1 MNKKK
6 NFVWACDYSDLSGE
20 GNLARIFVNQKL
32 RSYEVKICNLKKSKN
47 LIYQFLNYKYFS
59 PFYGILICWKNYLAG
74 RNVSYINFL
83 PLWNFFIFLF
93 LPPKT
98 ILGPITGGSFFNKD
112 DKINYII
119 RKYFFPVLYNFS
131 CFILKFRKGKLI
143 FSTSLLKKNLTND
156 IKKRSEFNFVL
167 KGLNNKIIKN
177 RKELSYIIYYR
188 KHKNKKKL
196 YPINYIKKLIKKIIK
211 LMLWEID

>member
-1 MNKKK
+1 M
-6 NFVWACDYSDLSGE
+6 
-20 GNLARIFVNQKL
+20 
-32 RSYEVKICNLKKSKN
+32 
-47 LIYQFLNYKYFS
+47 FL
-59 PFYGILICWKNYLAG
+59 ILIFSHCG
-74 RNVSYINFL
+74 
-83 PLWNFFIFLF
+83 IFLFFFF

-188 KHKNKKKL
+188 KHKNKK
-196 YPINYIKKLIKKIIK
+196 NYIQLIT
-211 LMLWEID
+211 